1 KQYKEALA
9 SYDQALNFKPDDA
22 GIFYNKACCYALQGN
37 VALALE
43 NLERAIKPNPEK
55 YREMAKTDSYFDT
68 IRDDIQFQV
77 LIQ

>member
-1 KQYKEALA
+1 M
-9 SYDQALNFKPDDA
+9 NFKPDDA